1 MSLKTKRL
9 IALLGV
15 LALVALLLV
24 GGGVSQDPDYPYS
37 SIAELVHDN
46 GDNTCDCGS
55 GTLIAVSG
63 DKALVLT
70 AAHVA
75 GRKGNKFKV
84 KWRRGGQESDGVV
97 IDILDHTGFDNDAAL
112 VLCERPIGLT
122 PVPCAPFDKNCGP
135 WTNAGYGYGENPNK
149 GNGRLWVSTTTEVE
163 VTDNKVYGNGLF
175 VGGMSGGAC
184 LDNRGKLVGITN
196 GSTGEFSIITSGP
209 NTWGMVS
216 NHIGG
221 F

>member
-1 MSLKTKRL
+1 MQLNTKRL
-9 IALLGV
+9 IAFVSV
-15 LALVALLLV
+15 LALAAILLV
-24 GGGVSQDPDYPYS
+24 GNVATQDPAYPYS

-46 GDNTCDCGS
+46 GDHTCDCGS

-75 GRKGNKFKV
+75 ESVGRKFHV
-84 KWRRGGQESDGVV
+84 KWRKAGQESEGVV
-97 IDILDHTGFDNDAAL
+97 IDILKHTGFETDAAL
-112 VLCERPIGLT
+112 IICDRPEGLT
-122 PVPCAPFDKNCGP
+122 PVPCAPFDKSCGP
-135 WTNAGYGYGENPNK
+135 WTNAGYGYGENPQK
-149 GNGRLWVSTTTEVE
+149 GDGRLWVSTTTEVE

-184 LDNRGKLVGITN
+184 IDSRGKLVGITN

-209 NTWGMVS
+209 NVWGMVS

-221 F
+221 L